1 MKSKVEH
8 WGVVGGGILG
18 MTLAH
23 RLASQ
28 GRRVTLLE
36 GSEQLGGLA
45 GAWQLGPITWD
56 RFYHVILLSDTHTRS
71 LLAELDLVDEVEWVE
86 TRTGFYADGRLYS
99 MSNLLEYLSFPP
111 LRLHDKLRL
120 GLTILYAAHLK
131 NPKNLQKQRVADWL
145 TKWSGR
151 PVVDKIW
158 LPLLRAKLG
167 ESYRDTS
174 AAFIWATLQR
184 MYAARKSGLK
194 KEMFGYVRGG
204 YARVL
209 DRFGQVLSAE
219 GVTIHLQH
227 SVRDVSALPNGPV
240 TVRFQQVDE
249 KSFDHLILTLPAGA
263 AAGLCEE
270 WTEEERKRLH
280 QVQYLGVICAS
291 LLLNKPLSPY
301 YVTNITDSGFPFT
314 GVIEMSALVD
324 QRHFG
329 GHALVYLPK
338 YVRPDDPVFEQAD
351 EKIVEQFMPALMKMH
366 PHLAVGDLVAYRIA
380 KEKHVFAL
388 PVMDYSRN
396 LPAVRTSMPQVSII
410 NSAHILNGTANINE
424 TIALADGLL
433 PQLLETNEA
442 LSHCSSHVRS

>member
-1 MKSKVEH
+1 MKSEAKH

-28 GRRVTLLE
+28 GQRVTLLE

-45 GAWQLGPITWD
+45 GAWQLGSITWD

-71 LLAELDLVDEVEWVE
+71 LLAELDLADEVEWVE

-131 NPKNLQKQRVADWL
+131 NPMNLEKQRVADWL
-145 TKWSGR
+145 IKWSGR

-174 AAFIWATLQR
+174 ASFIWATLQR

-204 YARVL
+204 YARIL
-209 DRFGQVLSAE
+209 DRFGQVLAAE
-219 GVTIHLQH
+219 GVTILLQH
-227 SVRDVSALPNGPV
+227 AVRDISTFLNGPV
-240 TVRFQQVDE
+240 TVRFQQADE
-249 KSFDHLILTLPAGA
+249 KSFDHLLLTLPAGA

-270 WTEEERKRLH
+270 WTDEERKRLH
-280 QVQYLGVICAS
+280 HVQYLGVICAS
-291 LLLNKPLSPY
+291 FLLKKPLSSF
-301 YVTNITDSGFPFT
+301 YVTNITDPGFPFT
-314 GVIEMSALVD
+314 GVIEMSALVAPK
-324 QRHFG
+324 HFG
-329 GHALVYLPK
+329 GLALAYLPK
-338 YVRPDDPVFEQAD
+338 YVKPDDPMFELPD
-351 EKIVEQFMPALMKMH
+351 EKIVEPFMPALMKMH
-366 PHLAVGDLVAYRIA
+366 PHLTVGDLVAYRIA
-380 KEKHVFAL
+380 KERHVFAL
-388 PVMDYSRN
+388 PVVDYSRN

-410 NSAHILNGTANINE
+410 NSAHILNGTANVNE
-424 TIALADGLL
+424 TIALADRLL
-433 PQLLETNEA
+433 PQLLGIKDAPST
-442 LSHCSSHVRS
+442 CSSDARF